1 MSRERLVHVG
11 VAAGVEEVQQVTQPD
26 RETRT
31 VDAEDADEIGFGR
44 FGACRPTTRAARVF
58 ARIDQLTLAASPPV
72 TANSL
77 PVTSAAASDA
87 RKTAT
92 GEMSSGCSH
101 PT

>member
-1 MSRERLVHVG
+1 MRTCTLAVVSRHRDRVTNSGDVQKT
-11 VAAGVEEVQQVTQPD
+11 VE
-26 RETRT
+26 
-31 VDAEDADEIGFGR
+31 R
-44 FGACRPTTRAARVF
+44 FGACHPTTRAARVF
-58 ARIDQLTLAASPPV
+58 ARVDQLTLAASPPV